1 MAHHGEQKGNSEY
14 TNDKLK
20 REIYKCIV
28 RGETRDSIVTKIMTD
43 YWGLGNAGLKDKA
56 IAEKYVAAVRKQMKK
71 DWEEERKDLKPI
83 LVKSFQDIYNDCRNN
98 NDRYNAISAMREL
111 SKLSGMYE
119 PDKID
124 LTMDGTIEINFN
136 EAKEDIVCE

>member
-56 IAEKYVAAVRKQMKK
+56 IAEKYVAAVRKQMQK
-71 DWEEERKDLKPI
+71 DWEEERKDLKPV

-111 SKLSGMYE
+111 SKLTGMYE

-136 EAKEDIVCE
+136 ECE

>member
-28 RGETRDSIVTKIMTD
+28 RGETRDSIVNKIMTD

-56 IAEKYVAAVRKQMKK
+56 IAEKYVAAVRKQMQK
-71 DWEEERKDLKPI
+71 DWEEERKELKPV

-111 SKLSGMYE
+111 SKLTGMYE
-119 PDKID
+119 PEKID
-124 LTMDGTIEINFN
+124 LTMDGEIEISFN
-136 EAKEDIVCE
+136 ECD

>member
-56 IAEKYVAAVRKQMKK
+56 IAEKYVAAVRKQMQK

-111 SKLSGMYE
+111 SKLTGMYE
-119 PDKID
+119 PEKID
-124 LTMDGTIEINFN
+124 LTMDGEIEISFN
-136 EAKEDIVCE
+136 ECD